1 MADLK
6 ISQNEEVKD
15 VDESIKKLDVLI
27 VKFENCKL
35 LEPLEAIVHNKYQQP
50 KEEHLLSRGQEA

>member
-1 MADLK
+1 MGDLK

-27 VKFENCKL
+27 EKFENCKL
-35 LEPLEAIVHNKYQQP
+35 LGP
-50 KEEHLLSRGQEA
+50 

>member
-27 VKFENCKL
+27 GKFENCKL
-35 LEPLEAIVHNKYQQP
+35 LGPQK
-50 KEEHLLSRGQEA
+50 R